1 MIPSSQFNFPWS
13 GDVVQY
19 IEPDTFFDAIPEE
32 AGDGRM
38 EKAIVNT
45 ASYGRQLG
53 LITEVLMALVDEVGP
68 GVQAHGSYKA
78 LKKTQEEA
86 EKIKKEMK
94 DATREAAR
102 RLLDKLSQSDPDAFK
117 QIMKEFSARS

>member
-13 GDVVQY
+13 GDVVQH
-19 IEPDTFFDAIPEE
+19 IDPDLIIGAIPAE
-32 AGDGRM
+32 AGDARM

-68 GVQAHGSYKA
+68 GIKAQKSYKA
-78 LKKTQEEA
+78 LRKIQEES

-102 RLLDKLSQSDPDAFK
+102 RLLEKLIQSDPDAFA